1 MRVGSQEL
9 ALLTFIAERGGATV
23 GEVAEEFGVGRD
35 LSRTT
40 ILTMMERLRQKKRL
54 TRKRVNGVF
63 RYVSPQSRRDVL
75 REAVHSFVERS
86 LGGSVS
92 PFVAYLAE
100 STDVTDEELVE
111 LQRAIATLRQQR
123 KPR

>member
-111 LQRAIATLRQQR
+111 LQ
-123 KPR
+123 